1 MKLPIER
8 TSSSRDGVPEADMTM
23 GKRGRRSTV
32 QALSKSST
40 VPDRIVPQTAHCA
53 APRGR
58 RAARQASPAELK
70 GAHRAALP
78 ARYDLQLATLA
89 LKPPDASGWLHEI
102 KLDGYRMLAR
112 IESGRVRLIS
122 RNHLDWTGRFAPL
135 VKALEQL
142 PVKCAALDGEVVIY
156 DNAGVSDFQALQNA
170 FAEPKAQGRM
180 TFCVFD
186 LLYWDGYDLRDVPL
200 VERKRAL
207 AEILDSAPSSPRL
220 QFCAHLE
227 QDGELFLREA
237 CKSGLEGIISK
248 RADSRYVGRRSTS
261 WLKIKCRNEQ
271 EFVIGGYTEP
281 SGSRVGFGALLLG
294 YYEAGSLR
302 YAGRVG
308 TGFDTA
314 RLRELIE
321 RLRQIEQRE
330 SPFADLSRGP
340 KGTHW
345 VKPALVAQVS
355 FGNWTGDHLLRQP
368 VFHGLREDKS
378 PLDVGRERA
387 TTPREPGPRRH

>member
-1 MKLPIER
+1 MSSKKSGRRPAPKALAL
-8 TSSSRDGVPEADMTM
+8 SSSAGEL
-23 GKRGRRSTV
+23 K
-32 QALSKSST
+32 
-40 VPDRIVPQTAHCA
+40 
-53 APRGR
+53 APRTER
-58 RAARQASPAELK
+58 RAAPGARRAVRQASPTELQ
-70 GAHRAALP
+70 GARRAALP
-78 ARYDLQLATLA
+78 KRFHLQLATLA
-89 LKPPDASGWLHEI
+89 LKPPDRPGWLHEI

-112 IESGRVRLIS
+112 IEAGRVSLDS

-135 VKALEQL
+135 VKALEKL
-142 PVKCAALDGEVVIY
+142 PVTSAALDGEVVIY

-170 FAEPKAQGRM
+170 IAEPAAQGRM

-207 AEILDSAPSSPRL
+207 AEILDRAVPSPRL

-308 TGFDTA
+308 TGFDTTG
-314 RLRELIE
+314 LRELIV
-321 RLRQIEQRE
+321 RLRGLELRE
-330 SPFADLSRGP
+330 SPFADLARGP
-340 KGTHW
+340 RGTHW
-345 VKPALVAQVS
+345 VEPALVAQVS

-378 PLDVGRERA
+378 PQEVGRERA
-387 TTPREPGPRRH
+387 TIPRDTGRRRR

>member
-1 MKLPIER
+1 
-8 TSSSRDGVPEADMTM
+8 MTM
-23 GKRGRRSTV
+23 RKGGRKV
-32 QALSKSST
+32 
-40 VPDRIVPQTAHCA
+40 VPRI
-53 APRGR
+53 G
-58 RAARQASPAELK
+58 PAELK
-70 GAHRAALP
+70 GARRATLP
-78 ARYDLQLATLA
+78 ARFNLQLATLA
-89 LKPPDASGWLHEI
+89 LKPPEGPGWLHEI

-112 IESGRVRLIS
+112 VEAGRVRLIS

-135 VKALEQL
+135 VRALEKL
-142 PVKCAALDGEVVIY
+142 PVTSAAIDGEVVIY

-170 FAEPKAQGRM
+170 IANPKAQERM

-207 AEILDSAPSSPRL
+207 AEILNRAPASSRL

-227 QDGELFLREA
+227 RDGALFLREA

-314 RLRELIE
+314 GLRELIE

-330 SPFADLSRGP
+330 SPFADLPRGP

-378 PLDVGRERA
+378 PRDVGREVA
-387 TTPREPGPRRH
+387 TTTTREPAPRRR